1 MLKLPKNEGL
11 NIIPFIDVMLVLLA
25 IVLSISTF
33 IAHGEIKINLPQ
45 SQSSNNLSE
54 NKHKITISID
64 KNNVFYLDKQ
74 VITLTELAA
83 KINSIDLGTTIELKS
98 DKDAKFENF
107 IHVIEI
113 LKSKNHENFKIITE
127 KQI

>member
-33 IAHGEIKINLPQ
+33 IAHGEIKINLPR

-74 VITLTELAA
+74 VITLTELAT
-83 KINSIDLGTTIELKS
+83 KINSIDLDTTIELKS

-127 KQI
+127 K

>member
-1 MLKLPKNEGL
+1 MLKLPKNEEL

-74 VITLTELAA
+74 IITLTELAT
-83 KINSIDLGTTIELKS
+83 KINSIDLDTTIELKS

-127 KQI
+127 K

>member
-74 VITLTELAA
+74 VITLTELAT
-83 KINSIDLGTTIELKS
+83 KINSIGLDTTIELKS

-127 KQI
+127 K